1 MAPEAQ
7 HSRQWAGRPG
17 SSATRVLLILALA
30 GSAYLLAVAI
40 GTPRYTWLAWL
51 TLLPLLI
58 AVRKLCPLGAT
69 GAGALWGACVY
80 LFSATGAND
89 TLTLG
94 ALCLALLTGVP
105 ALYACLCAWLTRRF
119 GFSPLVLGLGWVG
132 AELALKPLGL
142 SNGLIAG
149 APGEGTLIQWVGGV
163 FGYVL
168 VAFLIVF
175 TCASLL
181 AFLNGLRIRI
191 PQPEPVLS
199 PPIPTGRLEPQR
211 VSCLSL
217 WAAFMPSQP
226 RAPPLFG

>member
-1 MAPEAQ
+1 MAPEAR
-7 HSRQWAGRPG
+7 HSRQWTGRPG
-17 SSATRVLLILALA
+17 SSATRALLILTLA
-30 GSAYLLAVAI
+30 ASAYLLALAM

-58 AVRKLCPLGAT
+58 AVRGLCPLGAT
-69 GAGALWGACVY
+69 GAGAMWGACVY
-80 LFSATGAND
+80 LFSAAGAND
-89 TLTLG
+89 ALAPG

-105 ALYACLCAWLTRRF
+105 ALYACLCAWLTGRV

-149 APGEGTLIQWVGGV
+149 APGESTIIQWVGGV

-181 AFLNGLRIRI
+181 VFLHGLRFRI
-191 PQPEPVLS
+191 PQPRRALS
-199 PPIPTGRLEPQR
+199 PPLPAERLGPQTM
-211 VSCLSL
+211 SCLSL
-217 WAAFMPSQP
+217 WAAFMPPQS
-226 RAPPLFG
+226 RAPPSFG

>member
-1 MAPEAQ
+1 MTPEAQ
-7 HSRQWAGRPG
+7 RPRQRAGRRG
-17 SSATRVLLILALA
+17 SAATRVLLILTLVF
-30 GSAYLLAVAI
+30 SAYLLAVAI

-58 AVRKLCPLGAT
+58 SVRKLYPLGAT

-80 LFSATGAND
+80 LFSATGVND
-89 TLTLG
+89 ALTPG

-105 ALYACLCAWLTRRF
+105 ALYACLCAWLTGRF

-132 AELALKPLGL
+132 AEVALKPLGL

-149 APGEGTLIQWVGGV
+149 VPGDGTLIQWVGGV

-168 VAFLIVF
+168 EAFLIVF

-181 AFLNGLRIRI
+181 AFLHGLRITVAR
-191 PQPEPVLS
+191 PRPALS
-199 PPIPTGRLEPQR
+199 PPLPTERLEPQR
-211 VSCLSL
+211 VSCFPL
-217 WAAFMPSQP
+217 WAFIPSQP

>member
-1 MAPEAQ
+1 MAPDAQ
-7 HSRQWAGRPG
+7 HSRQWAWHPG

-30 GSAYLLAVAI
+30 SSAYLLAVAM

-51 TLLPLLI
+51 TLLPLLV

-89 TLTLG
+89 ALTPG

-105 ALYACLCAWLTRRF
+105 AFYACLCAWLTGRF

-132 AELALKPLGL
+132 AEVALKPLGL

-149 APGEGTLIQWVGGV
+149 APVEGTLIQWVGGV

-181 AFLNGLRIRI
+181 AFLNVLRIRI
-191 PQPEPVLS
+191 PQPKPALIS
-199 PPIPTGRLEPQR
+199 PLPTERLDAQG
-211 VSCLSL
+211 VSYLSL
-217 WAAFMPSQP
+217 WAFMPSRP

>member
-7 HSRQWAGRPG
+7 HFRQWAGRSG

-80 LFSATGAND
+80 LFSATGVND
-89 TLTLG
+89 ALTPG

-105 ALYACLCAWLTRRF
+105 ALCST
-119 GFSPLVLGLGWVG
+119 GTESPAPRASIV
-132 AELALKPLGL
+132 KPLLPRL
-142 SNGLIAG
+142 S
-149 APGEGTLIQWVGGV
+149 
-163 FGYVL
+163 
-168 VAFLIVF
+168 
-175 TCASLL
+175 
-181 AFLNGLRIRI
+181 
-191 PQPEPVLS
+191 
-199 PPIPTGRLEPQR
+199 
-211 VSCLSL
+211 
-217 WAAFMPSQP
+217 
-226 RAPPLFG
+226 